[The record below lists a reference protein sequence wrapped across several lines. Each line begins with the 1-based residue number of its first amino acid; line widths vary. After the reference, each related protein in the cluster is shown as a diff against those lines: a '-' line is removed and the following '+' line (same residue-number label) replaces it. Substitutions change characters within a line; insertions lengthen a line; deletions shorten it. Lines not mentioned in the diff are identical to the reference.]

1 MAFFENI
8 FRRLPYEVI
17 DKIADYHD
25 YEKYSKPQHKKL
37 FKNVLI
43 SILEMS
49 DVFYG
54 DNNLSPRIAFQC
66 WGNGWP
72 REWELDSEDGFYNYD
87 GD

>member
-1 MAFFENI
+1 MTLNYHKFI
-8 FRRLPYEVI
+8 YLPSEI
-17 DKIADYHD
+17 IERIADYHD
-25 YEKYSKPQHKKL
+25 YIKYSRPLHKEK
-37 FKNVLI
+37 FKNVLA

-49 DVFYG
+49 EVFYG

-72 REWELDSEDGFYNYD
+72 REWELDSEDGFYNSD